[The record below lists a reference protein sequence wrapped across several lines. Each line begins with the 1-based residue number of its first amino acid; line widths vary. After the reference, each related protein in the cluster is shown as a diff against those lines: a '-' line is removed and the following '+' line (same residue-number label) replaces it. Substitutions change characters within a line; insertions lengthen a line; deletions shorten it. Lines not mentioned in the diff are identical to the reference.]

1 MLVLIIAS
9 AMSLPAFAAGNSS
22 GGITTITT
30 SIEATYTVT
39 IPESTPI
46 TFNVLSNPIGNIA
59 VTAARLAPGE
69 KITVTAVTDGMLK
82 NDDNQTVTIAYT
94 LKSGGAA
101 FSSSDFTSIATKALT
116 VDITQEAWDNA
127 PAGDYTGTI
136 TFTVSY
142 SGSNP

>member
-1 MLVLIIAS
+1 MLSLT
-9 AMSLPAFAAGNSS
+9 LPAFAAGS
-22 GGITTITT
+22 GGGTTTITT

-46 TFNVLSNPIGNIA
+46 TFNMLSNPIGNIT
-59 VTAARLAPGE
+59 VTSARLDPGQ
-69 KITVTAVTDGMLK
+69 KITVAAATDGTLK
-82 NDDNQTVTIAYT
+82 NDDDTTKTIAYT

-101 FSSSDFTSIATKALT
+101 FTSADFSENGSKALS
-116 VDITQEAWDNA
+116 VDITQTAWDNA